1 VSWLNDVSARKERAA
16 VDKIGVPR
24 SATSTIF
31 RRRLSRWNTLSVMCQ
46 GRYRRSRLLIW
57 PSMLSRNTTATFA
70 SYRLPTGGKQK
81 RGRLSSDDAGWNG
94 AENAGDD
101 LAERFLSAS
110 TRAQERAPLNPCRA
124 WAAEGR
130 GYV

>member
-1 VSWLNDVSARKERAA
+1 
-16 VDKIGVPR
+16 
-24 SATSTIF
+24 
-31 RRRLSRWNTLSVMCQ
+31 
-46 GRYRRSRLLIW
+46 
-57 PSMLSRNTTATFA
+57 MLSRNTTATFA

-101 LAERFLSAS
+101 LGERFLSAS

-124 WAAEGR
+124 WQPKAGGMSEAVKMWLVAEYASVGGER
-130 GYV
+130 RAEYKAFDSAKEAKHRKQKLIEADGFVWR

>member
-1 VSWLNDVSARKERAA
+1 LAKYAFAEHDGHVH
-16 VDKIGVPR
+16 
-24 SATSTIF
+24 
-31 RRRLSRWNTLSVMCQ
+31 
-46 GRYRRSRLLIW
+46 LI
-57 PSMLSRNTTATFA
+57 PVTN
-70 SYRLPTGGKQK
+70 GGKQK

-124 WAAEGR
+124 WQPKAGGMSEAVKMWLVAEYASVR
-130 GYV
+130 GERRAEYKAFDSAKEANTESKS